1 MVEVPVIRL
10 HGSRLPERLMR
21 AVGVAEALEFGQ
33 LDVQGADAQL
43 ADAGLAAGRIGALDA
58 AIAIGAFGRQHEQF
72 DAAALA
78 GGLELG
84 RGLAA
89 AVDLHRLEV
98 ERRLADQVVEQLRGA
113 GGGGAR
119 VGAHAAKLRDR
130 AHGLG
135 LLDREACLDG
145 DARMVDLHHPAGLA
159 PAGAVA
165 PALSVAVELALPLG
179 LHAPVMERDRR
190 GPAGAHQ
197 AGDHAPGGGLA
208 GREAVLARQ
217 HGADLGAPPQRK
229 AQARLAHQLELG
241 GGPPALPPC
250 SRRRRFQRQ
259 GVAREQPAAIRAV
272 ASVAPSRRSW
282 SNQTSPPFCADLG
295 MHISCRFE
303 SKRAP

>member
-1 MVEVPVIRL
+1 MVEVPFIRL

-43 ADAGLAAGRIGALDA
+43 AVAGLMELAAAGRVGALDA
-58 AIAIGAFGRQHEQF
+58 AVAFGAFGRQREQR
-72 DAAALA
+72 DAAPLA
-78 GGLELG
+78 GGLEPG

-89 AVDLHRLEV
+89 AVDLHRLDI

-135 LLDREACLDG
+135 LLDREAGLDG
-145 DARMVDLHHPAGLA
+145 DAHMIDLHHLAGLS
-159 PAGAVA
+159 PAVAVA

-190 GPAGAHQ
+190 GPAGAHPM
-197 AGDHAPGGGLA
+197 A
-208 GREAVLARQ
+208 
-217 HGADLGAPPQRK
+217 
-229 AQARLAHQLELG
+229 
-241 GGPPALPPC
+241 
-250 SRRRRFQRQ
+250 F
-259 GVAREQPAAIRAV
+259 
-272 ASVAPSRRSW
+272 
-282 SNQTSPPFCADLG
+282 
-295 MHISCRFE
+295 
-303 SKRAP
+303 